1 MECCS
6 MFNCCVQVCRNVET
20 GQSKGSAYVKM
31 GSYNAAKNAVAA
43 LDGLVSHVKFDQCVF
58 YCPYLISNFVF
69 HFN

>member
-1 MECCS
+1 

-43 LDGLVSHVKFDQCVF
+43 LDGLVSHVKFNQCVF
-58 YCPYLISNFVF
+58 IIDDI
-69 HFN
+69 